1 MTNNDILKKLRYA
14 FDFSDSEMI
23 EIFGLAD
30 YTVDRSKVSNWLKP
44 EDNEEYN
51 NLPDKQLALFLN
63 GLIYKN
69 RGKQEGR
76 PPMPVET
83 NLDNNIILKKI
94 KIALSLTTDDI
105 IDLFDLVDLE
115 VSPHE
120 LSAFLRNPKQPQFR
134 KCKDQYLR
142 NLLYGIQE
150 KHRPS

>member
-14 FDFSDSEMI
+14 FDFSDSKMI

-30 YTVDRSKVSNWLKP
+30 YTVDRSMVSNWLKP
-44 EDNEEYN
+44 EEDPEYK

-69 RGKQEGR
+69 RGKQESK

-105 IDLFDLVDLE
+105 LDLFDMVDLT

-150 KHRPS
+150 KYRPS

>member
-14 FDFSDSEMI
+14 FDYSDFQMI
-23 EIFGLAD
+23 DIFGQAD

-44 EDNEEYN
+44 EDDDDYT

-63 GLIYKN
+63 GLIYTN
-69 RGKQEGR
+69 RGKQEGK

-83 NLDNNIILKKI
+83 NLDNNLILKKI

-105 IDLFDLVDLE
+105 IDLFDLVGMDL
-115 VSPHE
+115 SPHE
-120 LSAFLRNPKQPQFR
+120 LSAFLRNPKQPQYR

>member
-1 MTNNDILKKLRYA
+1 
-14 FDFSDSEMI
+14 
-23 EIFGLAD
+23 
-30 YTVDRSKVSNWLKP
+30 
-44 EDNEEYN
+44 
-51 NLPDKQLALFLN
+51 
-63 GLIYKN
+63 
-69 RGKQEGR
+69 
-76 PPMPVET
+76 MPVES

>member
-14 FDFSDSEMI
+14 FDYNDSEMI
-23 EIFGLAD
+23 DIFGKAD
-30 YTVDRSKVSNWLKP
+30 YVVDRSKVSNWLKP
-44 EDNEEYN
+44 EDNEEYV
-51 NLPDKQLALFLN
+51 NLPDKQLAIFLN

-69 RGKQEGR
+69 RGKQEGK
-76 PPMPVET
+76 PPMPIET

-105 IDLFDLVDLE
+105 IDLFDLVDMV

-142 NLLYGIQE
+142 NFLYGIQE

>member
-1 MTNNDILKKLRYA
+1 
-14 FDFSDSEMI
+14 MI

-94 KIALSLTTDDI
+94 KIAKS
-105 IDLFDLVDLE
+105 
-115 VSPHE
+115 
-120 LSAFLRNPKQPQFR
+120 
-134 KCKDQYLR
+134 
-142 NLLYGIQE
+142 
-150 KHRPS
+150 